1 MKGFGFMKTYA
12 VLLPILGLASIAF
25 GGQTNQV
32 ELHQTTPPPAAPS
45 PPLRGNSVSP
55 DAAAVQTNAVV
66 RYLRDEKN
74 YDGVLPELRRQRT
87 QFFRAGPPSPSV
99 PFHNVSVNPMTGQ
112 AEGIVLFSVKF

>member
-1 MKGFGFMKTYA
+1 MKTYA
-12 VLLPILGLASIAF
+12 VLLPILGLASIAL

-32 ELHQTTPPPAAPS
+32 ELRQTAPPPAPS

-55 DAAAVQTNAVV
+55 DATAVQTNAVV
-66 RYLRDEKN
+66 RFLRDEKN
-74 YDGVLPELRRQRT
+74 YDGVLPELRRQRM
-87 QFFRAGPPSPSV
+87 QFFRAGPPSSSV